1 MIDGTARSDP
11 NFRMSRHKKIW
22 NTVSKMDKCNLTG
35 FFFFFWYFLH
45 KYLSK
50 TTQLPLSGALPP
62 KTAALQVELA
72 LN

>member
-1 MIDGTARSDP
+1 MIDGTAQSDP
-11 NFRMSRHKKIW
+11 NFRMSRQKIW

-35 FFFFFWYFLH
+35 FWGFFWYFLH

-50 TTQLPLSGALPP
+50 TAWLLQSGALPLQ
-62 KTAALQVELA
+62 TAALQMELA